1 MSHRNAKKKQGVSNL
16 PKDSDLIMYSLLL
29 AAFMVKRVIEHI
41 PILPSPFCS
50 TADDLVALFAW
61 LIVHTGVIHL
71 YSELDFISAFME
83 EGLFTGDGA
92 YSLTTLQVQFIL
104 HAHVLVS

>member
-1 MSHRNAKKKQGVSNL
+1 MLCAHR
-16 PKDSDLIMYSLLL
+16 
-29 AAFMVKRVIEHI
+29 
-41 PILPSPFCS
+41 

-61 LIVHTGVIHL
+61 LIVHTGVVHL

-92 YSLTTLQVQFIL
+92 YSLTTLQVRSLAQRGG
-104 HAHVLVS
+104 ACARVC